1 MQTSN
6 VALATI
12 QTALRVIYPPRCLG
26 CGETV
31 GADFALCG
39 PCRREVHVIGGL
51 VCDGCGVPLAGAA
64 GFGEHCDTCLASP
77 PPWSQGRAALMYE
90 GLGRKLVL
98 AMKHGDRTD
107 IARGMAPLMGM
118 AARAMIQP
126 DTVVVPVPLHWRR
139 MFRRRYNQ
147 AALLAQGL
155 ARHRHLV
162 CVPDALTRHGRHE
175 SLDGLGRAER
185 FEALRGAITVHSQR
199 ADRIAGR
206 HVLLVDDV
214 MTSGATLGACTE
226 ALLASQ
232 VREVSVVTLARVAQT
247 P

>member
-1 MQTSN
+1 
-6 VALATI
+6 
-12 QTALRVIYPPRCLG
+12 
-26 CGETV
+26 
-31 GADFALCG
+31 
-39 PCRREVHVIGGL
+39 
-51 VCDGCGVPLAGAA
+51 
-64 GFGEHCDTCLASP
+64 
-77 PPWSQGRAALMYE
+77 MYQD
-90 GLGRKLVL
+90 LGRKLVL

-118 AARAMIQP
+118 AARDLIQP

-155 ARHRHLV
+155 ARHRGLP
-162 CVPDALTRHGRHE
+162 CIPDALSRHGRHE

-185 FEALRGAITVHSQR
+185 FAALSGAIAVHSQR
-199 ADRIAGR
+199 AAKIAGR

-214 MTSGATLGACTE
+214 MTSGATLSACTA